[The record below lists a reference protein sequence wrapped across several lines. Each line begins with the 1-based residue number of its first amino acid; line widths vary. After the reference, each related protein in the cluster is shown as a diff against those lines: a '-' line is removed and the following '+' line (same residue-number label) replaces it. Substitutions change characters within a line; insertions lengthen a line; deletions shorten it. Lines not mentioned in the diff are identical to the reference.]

1 MLLGQPSG
9 NGRYLIDLD
18 IDDHDASK
26 LAPHIFPETASFGRG
41 NRIRHCLF
49 LVDEALAHQRI
60 SLLGPDGDTGFLE
73 IRGQGHQTIFPPSVH
88 PETSEEIRWIKP
100 VDPQVMPLQ
109 LLLDKIKLFAA
120 LTILFKH
127 WPPSG
132 SRNDYALAV
141 SGILTKSRLALAD
154 YPEIVSVL
162 ARLAGDEEANKRPS
176 LSAAKSKLDQGG
188 QVAGVRALGR
198 HLGPDLANTVLG
210 LIAPKPSKQTNAEL
224 PPIDGG
230 EDAFDLKRHLIS
242 AKDLALADIPDRQF
256 FIEPWLPH
264 SSLSMLYAA
273 RGVGKTW
280 LATSIALSV
289 ANGHDFL
296 HFKSGGAR
304 KVLFVDGE
312 MTISDLQTRL
322 CGMSHNAPANLSY
335 LPSENLFRA
344 GCPLNICNPDHQLAL
359 NTVSDEFFAG
369 EDGLIVLDNLST
381 LSGGVNENDN
391 SEQEALL
398 HWMVL
403 NRHQRRSI
411 LLVHHAGKSG
421 DQRGA
426 SRREDML
433 DTVIKLEEVKDPLQ
447 RDPTS
452 AQFKLVFTK
461 SRQQRPQP
469 FELDLKLIEQPDGTL
484 GWGLNSDVPVRDQIK
499 ILRAIHDLKPKT
511 QSELAAKIADGEAPG
526 LTVSKSTVNRHV
538 QYLNA
543 KGAIK
548 KGGNGLEVT
557 TPGISILAEF
567 FPADFDDP
575 YTDVF

>member
-1 MLLGQPSG
+1 M
-9 NGRYLIDLD
+9 
-18 IDDHDASK
+18 
-26 LAPHIFPETASFGRG
+26 
-41 NRIRHCLF
+41 
-49 LVDEALAHQRI
+49 
-60 SLLGPDGDTGFLE
+60 
-73 IRGQGHQTIFPPSVH
+73 
-88 PETSEEIRWIKP
+88 
-100 VDPQVMPLQ
+100 
-109 LLLDKIKLFAA
+109 
-120 LTILFKH
+120 
-127 WPPSG
+127 
-132 SRNDYALAV
+132 
-141 SGILTKSRLALAD
+141 
-154 YPEIVSVL
+154 
-162 ARLAGDEEANKRPS
+162 
-176 LSAAKSKLDQGG
+176 
-188 QVAGVRALGR
+188 
-198 HLGPDLANTVLG
+198 
-210 LIAPKPSKQTNAEL
+210 
-224 PPIDGG
+224 
-230 EDAFDLKRHLIS
+230 
-242 AKDLALADIPDRQF
+242 
-256 FIEPWLPH
+256 
-264 SSLSMLYAA
+264 
-273 RGVGKTW
+273 
-280 LATSIALSV
+280 
-289 ANGHDFL
+289 
-296 HFKSGGAR
+296 
-304 KVLFVDGE
+304 
-312 MTISDLQTRL
+312 
-322 CGMSHNAPANLSY
+322 
-335 LPSENLFRA
+335 
-344 GCPLNICNPDHQLAL
+344 NICNPDHQVAL

-511 QSELAAKIADGEAPG
+511 QSELAAKIAVGEAPG

-538 QYLNA
+538 QHLNA

-548 KGGNGLEVT
+548 KGDNGLEVT
-557 TPGISILAEF
+557 TPGIAILAEF